1 MNNIEIYQK
10 EINNIFSFLK
20 KLKDNYSNQDNINYI
35 NNLEEYK
42 EDAIMFLNLIKEED
56 SKVGDNSDR

>member
-10 EINNIFSFLK
+10 EINNIFSCLK

-42 EDAIMFLNLIKEED
+42 EDAIMFLNLIKKED